1 MSSKANVGYGKL
13 RFKWKEQVFASSTLG
28 RGAKL
33 LAVCLCDTYV
43 NRDTGQCFPS
53 NRALAH
59 RMNTCTRTVQRHLKE
74 LLEGGW
80 LRPVQKRSVRRAFQ
94 LAFPNEKV
102 AAPENDRTVAPK
114 VTKTSPEHD
123 KSDAPYKNQR
133 NNQGTERF
141 VSQPLK
147 FHLYSHDAVSPEWK
161 NWIRINTD
169 QDPDQVLG
177 WLRNG
182 TNVCLPSKYPPTGY
196 DPTYSAFFEAVIST
210 KGACLRI

>member
-1 MSSKANVGYGKL
+1 MTTRANVGYGKL
-13 RFKWKEQVFASSTLG
+13 RFKWKEEVFASVELG

-53 NRALAH
+53 NQTLAG

-74 LLEGGW
+74 LMEGGW
-80 LRPVQKRSVRRAFQ
+80 LRPVISRNVRRAFQ

-102 AAPENDRTVAPK
+102 APLENDRTVAPK
-114 VTKTSPEHD
+114 LTKPSREHD

-133 NNQGTERF
+133 NNQMDGHS

-147 FHLYSHDAVSPEWK
+147 YHLYPLDAVCPEWK
-161 NWIRINTD
+161 NWIRTNTD
-169 QDPDQVLG
+169 QDLDDVLG
-177 WLRNG
+177 WLKSG
-182 TNVCLPSKYPPTGY
+182 SNVCLPSKYPPTEN
-196 DPTYSAFFEAVIST
+196 DPTCSAFFEAVISS
-210 KGACLRI
+210 KGECL